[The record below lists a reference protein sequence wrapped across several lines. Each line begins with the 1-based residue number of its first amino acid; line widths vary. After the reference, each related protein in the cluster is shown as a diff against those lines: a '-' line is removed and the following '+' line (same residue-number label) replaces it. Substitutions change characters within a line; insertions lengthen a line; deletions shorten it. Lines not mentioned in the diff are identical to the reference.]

1 MAVTELTEASTSH
14 YAKVGD
20 LNIHYNDTETAGA
33 PILCLHGAGPGASS
47 WSNFIRNVE
56 ALSRRHRVI
65 LVDAPNYG
73 KSDDFVGNDPNLNVR
88 VTVGLMDA
96 LGIEKA
102 HFVGNSAGAT
112 ASLNIAADHPDRVL
126 KIVAMGP
133 GSRASTFVPQPTEG
147 IKVLSAGHM
156 NPSLEA
162 LRALA
167 NVMLYDSSQISD
179 EALQVRVDTALR
191 HLDAQRKNREA
202 AQREGRA
209 FIGRPTGPARDLST
223 IQCPVLLVWG
233 RDDRVNP
240 FDTGL
245 QLLRDIRTAN
255 MFIFNNCGHWAQFE
269 HAEPFNRL
277 VLDFLNS
284 GS

>member
-1 MAVTELTEASTSH
+1 V
-14 YAKVGD
+14 KVGE
-20 LNIHYNDTETAGA
+20 LNIHYNDTETAG
-33 PILCLHGAGPGASS
+33 PVVICLHGAGPGASS
-47 WSNFIRNVE
+47 WSNFTRNVGR
-56 ALSRRHRVI
+56 LSQRHRVI
-65 LVDAPNYG
+65 LADMPNYG
-73 KSDDFVGNDPNLNVR
+73 KSDDFVGNDPNLNPR

-102 HFVGNSAGAT
+102 HFIGNSAGAT
-112 ASLNIAADHPDRVL
+112 ASLNLAADHPDRVL
-126 KIVAMGP
+126 RVVAMGP

-147 IKVLSAGHM
+147 IKVLAAGHL
-156 NPSLEA
+156 NPSMA
-162 LRALA
+162 TLRALA
-167 NVMLYDSSQISD
+167 NVMLYDASQISD

-202 AQREGRA
+202 AQRDGRGVG
-209 FIGRPTGPARDLST
+209 GRPTAPARDYST

-245 QLLRDIRTAN
+245 ALLRDIRTAN

-269 HAEPFNRL
+269 HADAFNRL
-277 VLDFLNS
+277 VLDFLNA
-284 GS
+284 

>member
-1 MAVTELTEASTSH
+1 MAATEVTEASTSR
-14 YAKVGD
+14 YVKVGD
-20 LNIHYNDTETAGA
+20 LNVHYNDTETAG
-33 PILCLHGAGPGASS
+33 PVVICLHGAGPGASS
-47 WSNFIRNVE
+47 WSNFTRNVGP
-56 ALSRRHRVI
+56 LSQRHRVI
-65 LVDAPNYG
+65 LADMPNYG
-73 KSDDFVGNDPNLNVR
+73 KSDDFVGNDPNLNPR

-102 HFVGNSAGAT
+102 HFIGNSAGAT
-112 ASLNIAADHPDRVL
+112 ASLNLAADHPDRVL
-126 KIVAMGP
+126 RIVAMGP

-147 IKVLSAGHM
+147 IKVLAAGHL
-156 NPSLEA
+156 NPSMA
-162 LRALA
+162 TLRALA
-167 NVMLYDSSQISD
+167 NVMLYDASQIGD

-202 AQREGRA
+202 AQRDGRGVA
-209 FIGRPTGPARDLST
+209 GRPTGPARDYST

-245 QLLRDIRTAN
+245 ALLRDIRTAN

-269 HAEPFNRL
+269 HADAFNRL
-277 VLDFLNS
+277 VLDFLNN
-284 GS
+284 

>member
-1 MAVTELTEASTSH
+1 MAVTELTEASTSR

-20 LNIHYNDTETAGA
+20 LNIHYNDTETAGSVV
-33 PILCLHGAGPGASS
+33 ICLHGAGPGASS
-47 WSNFIRNVE
+47 WSNFVRNV
-56 ALSRRHRVI
+56 APLSQRHRVI
-65 LVDAPNYG
+65 LADMPNYG
-73 KSDDFVGNDPNLNVR
+73 KSDDFIGNDPNLNVR

-102 HFVGNSAGAT
+102 HFIGNSAGAT
-112 ASLNIAADHPDRVL
+112 TSINIAADHSSRVL
-126 KIVAMGP
+126 KVVAMGP
-133 GSRASTFVPQPTEG
+133 GSRGSTFVPQPTEG
-147 IKVLSAGHM
+147 IKVLLAGHM
-156 NPSLEA
+156 NPNMET

-167 NVMLYDSSQISD
+167 NVMLYDASQVTD
-179 EALQVRVDTALR
+179 ETLQVRVDTALR

-202 AQREGRA
+202 ARREGRV
-209 FIGRPTGPARDLST
+209 FTGRPQGPVRDYST

-245 QLLRDIRTAN
+245 ALLRDVRTAH

-269 HAEPFNRL
+269 HADGFNQL
-277 VLDFLNS
+277 ALGFLNS
-284 GS
+284 

>member
-1 MAVTELTEASTSH
+1 MAVTELTEAGTSR

-20 LNIHYNDTETAGA
+20 LNIHYNDTETAGSVV
-33 PILCLHGAGPGASS
+33 ICLHGAGPGASS
-47 WSNFIRNVE
+47 WSNFVRNVE
-56 ALSRRHRVI
+56 PLSRRHRVI
-65 LVDAPNYG
+65 LADMPNYG
-73 KSDDFVGNDPNLNVR
+73 KSDDFIGNDPNLNVR

-96 LGIEKA
+96 LGIANA
-102 HFVGNSAGAT
+102 HFIGNSAGAT
-112 ASLNIAADHPDRVL
+112 ASLNIAADDANRVL
-126 KIVAMGP
+126 KVAAMGP

-156 NPSLEA
+156 NPSMET

-202 AQREGRA
+202 AQRDGRV
-209 FIGRPTGPARDLST
+209 FTGRPMGPTKDYST

-245 QLLRDIRTAN
+245 ALLRDIRTAH

-269 HAEPFNRL
+269 HADGFNQL
-277 VLDFLNS
+277 ALGFLNS
-284 GS
+284 